1 MSKEEL
7 IRDEDYTE
15 EEAEKMI
22 LQNKLDKANEII
34 EELEDKINAARKLI
48 NDFIQLN
55 LQVTE
60 KAGDYSP
67 AMVKLYRI
75 ELKSYR
81 KLEKLL
87 SDQ

>member
-1 MSKEEL
+1 MTA
-7 IRDEDYTE
+7 RD
-15 EEAEKMI
+15 
-22 LQNKLDKANEII
+22 
-34 EELEDKINAARKLI
+34 LI
-48 NDFIQLN
+48 NDFIKLN

-81 KLEKLL
+81 KLERLL
-87 SDQ
+87 SDE